1 LQNSGQLLAVFLPFL
16 QPGAWCGRMSVM
28 AATARCGG
36 WDVPNFWTTLHGDIR
51 ADAESKIMRA
61 LQILL
66 VEDHLDT
73 ARSMA
78 RLLEQRGH
86 QVAVAHCAAD
96 GLALAAKL
104 RFELLL
110 CDIGLPDRDGWQLLE
125 DIRKLYPIV
134 GIAISGYGM
143 NDDID
148 RSRQTGFA
156 AHVTKPSS
164 LQQLL
169 KTIDDVMARP
179 DAISDT

>member
-1 LQNSGQLLAVFLPFL
+1 
-16 QPGAWCGRMSVM
+16 M
-28 AATARCGG
+28 
-36 WDVPNFWTTLHGDIR
+36 H
-51 ADAESKIMRA
+51 IMRA
-61 LQILL
+61 LRILL

-78 RLLEQRGH
+78 RLLEHQGH

-96 GLALAAKL
+96 GLALAAQS
-104 RFELLL
+104 RFDLLL

-125 DIRKLYPIV
+125 ETRKLYPIA

-148 RSRQTGFA
+148 RSRQCGFA

-169 KTIDDVMARP
+169 KTIDDVMGDGAPEMPNVYDAP
-179 DAISDT
+179 DGG